1 MSGSCWGAESDP
13 KEFPVKLCCKN
24 EEEVEERAGSANAI
38 AVANSQTP
46 TIFYSLSYAVSYD
59 LYLLHCASPHVV
71 SSQYDIVYCIRWDL
85 KKL

>member
-46 TIFYSLSYAVSYD
+46 TIFYSSSCALSYLFSTMLNNASFLPNTTSY
-59 LYLLHCASPHVV
+59 
-71 SSQYDIVYCIRWDL
+71 IV
-85 KKL
+85 